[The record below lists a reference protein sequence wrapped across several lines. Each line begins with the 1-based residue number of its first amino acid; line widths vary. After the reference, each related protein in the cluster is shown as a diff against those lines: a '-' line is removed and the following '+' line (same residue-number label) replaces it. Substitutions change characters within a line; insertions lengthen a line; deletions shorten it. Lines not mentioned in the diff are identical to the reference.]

1 MPKVPIDYKNTIIYK
16 IVHKDDYENTNIYI
30 GSTTDFIRRKNNHKD
45 CSQNLNKKSYNDKK
59 YQYIRENGGWGDF
72 NMVEVEKFPCND
84 GNEARA
90 REEYWR
96 SYFNAQLNSKKSFTT
111 DQERLDQMKCY
122 YTAHKERMNDQM
134 KQRYLRVK
142 ASLNSRITEEQVLC
156 V

>member
-122 YTAHKERMNDQM
+122 YTAHKEKMNDQM

-142 ASLNSRITEEQVLC
+142 ASFNNEKVSKEDLC
-156 V
+156 M

>member
-1 MPKVPIDYKNTIIYK
+1 MPKVPIDYANTVIYK
-16 IVHKDDYENTNIYI
+16 IVHKDDFENTNIYI

-45 CSQNLNKKSYNDKK
+45 CSQNLNKKSYTDKK
-59 YQYIRENGGWGDF
+59 YQYIRENGGWCDF

-96 SYFNAQLNSKKSFTT
+96 QFFNAQLNSKKSFTT

-122 YTAHKERMNDQM
+122 YTAHKEKMNDQM

-142 ASLNSRITEEQVLC
+142 ASVSSRINEEPALC

>member
-1 MPKVPIDYKNTIIYK
+1 MPLKKIDYMNTVIYK

-45 CSQNLNKKSYNDKK
+45 CSQNLNKKSYTDKK
-59 YQYIRENGGWGDF
+59 YQYIREKGGWGNF
-72 NMVEVEKFPCND
+72 NMIEVEKFPCND

-111 DQERLDQMKCY
+111 EQERLEQMKCY
-122 YTAHKERMNDQM
+122 YSAHKEKMNDQM

-142 ASLNSRITEEQVLC
+142 ASFNNEKVSKEDLC
-156 V
+156 M

>member
-1 MPKVPIDYKNTIIYK
+1 MSKIDYANTIIYK

-30 GSTTDFIRRKNNHKD
+30 GSTTNFMRRLCNHKD

-59 YQYIRENGGWGDF
+59 YQYIRSKGGWGDF
-72 NMVEVEKFPCND
+72 NMVEVEKYPCND

-96 SYFNAQLNSKKSFTT
+96 QFFNAQLNSKKSFTT
-111 DQERLDQMKCY
+111 EQERLDQMKCY
-122 YTAHKERMNDQM
+122 YTAHKEKMNEQM

-142 ASLNSRITEEQVLC
+142 ASLSNQITEEQVLC